1 MRKMI
6 VILLGLALVCTLNS
20 GRVGQTGMCLGNDE
34 AKGNVL
40 FIFDTSG
47 SMGEKGGVDEETRKV
62 LTRLEVAKKNF
73 DPRLTEASNHAGN
86 AGNFAVLVLG
96 RYGENRKTCIDP
108 KLEIEWGKADKEKVK
123 EIKKLL
129 EDKKKIYPQDKTP
142 LVRALQIARLEI
154 LKGKNNPSIVLVSD
168 GLETCQK
175 TPKLNLSRLKEEAG
189 KLGGKEALKTLK
201 KRPSIYVV
209 FFIPTLRPR
218 PGTAREK
225 ALNTLLKDLEEIG
238 KTMKAKMIALV
249 NTVEGFGE
257 ALEGA
262 VVEGLDPAPAQLGRL
277 HTTKDLRDLLR
288 VSVYIN
294 GDGIID
300 KGEIVQIGFRFRNIS
315 TTDLKNFKLDNIKTD
330 TLSIVPQK
338 MQRPLLGNLDANKQ
352 LFTAEGDI
360 KIKIGQN
367 VKAGTIFKLL
377 LDIKANGRK
386 LDSLEFLFKVGSLL
400 TPEQYPP
407 SVSPLIIDFSDGYT
421 HVSRKPGEPV
431 NIFLRGNPGE
441 KWVLLWDI
449 HLTDSSLEGA
459 ELPLIKLRDGQFLG
473 SGRFLKNGSVGPVP
487 FVVPDPD
494 NLPEGKVYFQ
504 AVSWTEGDPK
514 SKVSNV
520 IILDVR

>member
-1 MRKMI
+1 M
-6 VILLGLALVCTLNS
+6 VT
-20 GRVGQTGMCLGNDE
+20 
-34 AKGNVL
+34 
-40 FIFDTSG
+40 
-47 SMGEKGGVDEETRKV
+47 
-62 LTRLEVAKKNF
+62 
-73 DPRLTEASNHAGN
+73 
-86 AGNFAVLVLG
+86 
-96 RYGENRKTCIDP
+96 
-108 KLEIEWGKADKEKVK
+108 
-123 EIKKLL
+123 
-129 EDKKKIYPQDKTP
+129 
-142 LVRALQIARLEI
+142 
-154 LKGKNNPSIVLVSD
+154 D

-175 TPKLNLSRLKEEAG
+175 PPKVNLVELKKEAE
-189 KLGGKEALKTLK
+189 KLGGKKALKTLK
-201 KRPSIYVV
+201 KRPGIYVV

-225 ALNTLLKDLEEIG
+225 ALNKLLKDLEDVG
-238 KTMKAKMIALV
+238 TLMKAKMIALV

-294 GDGIID
+294 GDGIIG

-330 TLSIVPQK
+330 TLNVVPQK

-400 TPEQYPP
+400 TPEQHPP

-421 HVSRKPGEPV
+421 NVSRKPGEPPV

-449 HLTDSSLEGA
+449 HLTDSSPAGA
-459 ELPLIKLRDGQFLG
+459 ELQLGGLAVTLDFGEFSENG
-473 SGRFLKNGSVGPVP
+473 SGGPVG
-487 FVVPDPD
+487 FVVPEPD
-494 NLPEGKVYFQ
+494 YLPEGKVYFQ
-504 AVSWTEGDPK
+504 AVSLTEEYQVLQ
-514 SKVSNV
+514 VSNV